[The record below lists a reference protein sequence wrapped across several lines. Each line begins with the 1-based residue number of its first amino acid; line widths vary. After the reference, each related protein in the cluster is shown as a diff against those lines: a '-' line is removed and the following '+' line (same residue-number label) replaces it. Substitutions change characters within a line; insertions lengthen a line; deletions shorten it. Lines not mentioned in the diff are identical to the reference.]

1 MDEQSLNSFRFVV
14 GAPRPI
20 RLAVRGPSGAPP
32 DEVVIDAPY
41 AVIGRGGGSHLCLAG
56 DDIGYRH
63 AYLQV
68 IGGRILCVDLLSRR
82 GLEWDGDTPGPWLS
96 PEHRLR
102 IGAYTLQLYDDGWVY
117 DSGLPSP
124 LDFRPRSDSRPE
136 YGVLPEVQLEL
147 AGSKGNGKSWPI
159 NRILTL
165 VGRDERC
172 RITCGDEQI
181 SKVHCSL
188 LLAPSGLWV
197 IDLLGRTG
205 VRVNG
210 RQVDFAYLPHG
221 TEFQIGKY
229 VLRAVYPQLAQQTS
243 VNAGP
248 SSRDDRH
255 ASAAFL
261 TRHHQVFPIEFAD
274 DVLIVTPQG
283 DIREFYYQDI
293 HLESNQIV
301 RLLQAH
307 RFSHVVVDFH
317 KVGIVGSIV
326 LDAVA
331 TFCRSA
337 RGGATL
343 CQASPE
349 LLSILETM
357 NFPSIWPYFPT
368 RDAAVRAAASS
379 DCAPVNHV
387 VPHRPGT
394 PASADPA

>member
-1 MDEQSLNSFRFVV
+1 MDDQTLNSFRFVV

-20 RLAVRGPSGAPP
+20 RLAVRGPGGGPP

-41 AVIGRGGGSHLCLAG
+41 GVIGRGAGSHLCLEG
-56 DDIGYRH
+56 NEIGYRH

-68 IGGRILCVDLLSRR
+68 LGGRVLCVDLLSRR
-82 GLEWDGDTPGPWLS
+82 GLEWDGNTPGPWLS

-102 IGAYTLQLYDDGWVY
+102 IGAYTLQLYDDGWGY
-117 DSGLPSP
+117 DSDLPSP
-124 LDFRPRSDSRPE
+124 LDFRPRSEQRPE
-136 YGVLPEVQLEL
+136 YGVLPEVQLEI
-147 AGSKGNGKSWPI
+147 AGGAGGKAWPI

-165 VGRDERC
+165 VGRDDRC
-172 RITCGDEQI
+172 RITCSDEQI

-210 RQVDFAYLPHG
+210 QQVAYSYLPHG
-221 TEFQIGKY
+221 AEFQIGKY
-229 VLRAVYPQLAQQTS
+229 KLRAVYPQLVKQQQQ
-243 VNAGP
+243 VMHAGP
-248 SSRDDRH
+248 LSQDDRH
-255 ASAAFL
+255 AAATFL
-261 TRHHQVFPIEFAD
+261 TRNHQVFPVEID
-274 DVLIVTPQG
+274 GDVLVITPRG
-283 DIREFYYQDI
+283 DIKDFYYQDI

-307 RFSHVVVDFH
+307 RFSSVVVDFS

-326 LDAVA
+326 LDSVA
-331 TFCRSA
+331 TFCRNA

-349 LLSILETM
+349 LLSVLETM
-357 NFPSIWPYFPT
+357 NFPSIWPYHPS
-368 RDAAVRAAASS
+368 RADAV
-379 DCAPVNHV
+379 CALSAP
-387 VPHRPGT
+387 
-394 PASADPA
+394 SADAPAEATPPPTTSTRPA